1 MSIFSKLFK
10 LFLTVVLLPLVPMA
24 MILVYYQ
31 THLKDNILETH
42 SNLAAIVSSSIHQ
55 HLEDLT
61 WRLAFARRVE
71 SALAARKTPLPAL
84 NDALAANP
92 DFLMLAVLNKDGREI
107 YRAGDPR
114 VLDAV
119 EKVDLKGD
127 PALEESSRAPRVSVS
142 GFEVVQGMPV
152 SEFLY
157 PLSNGD
163 YLYGVMSFF
172 SFLSRVQEQRIG
184 TTGRIFIADGEGRF
198 FDGGYPYAPAV
209 EPAALKA
216 ALARPDGLIKN
227 LKGKDFS
234 YVGAFSATPVLGTYA
249 VVLQNKDEA
258 LRGVY
263 YSNVI
268 ILLFMVAIVTLAYF
282 GALSFAESLGQ
293 PIEELAKGA
302 AAVSAGDLDQ
312 KLDENVGWK
321 EFNQLIAAFNKMTAD
336 LKDYQV
342 LQLQAQVSEM
352 KEHVFRAVAHDLR
365 APLLGLQGY
374 LYILESGKATDA
386 EKKEYLALMSQAAK
400 NLSALLED
408 VLDVSRITAG
418 MLAPKKQ
425 TVALEPLLQNVYNTL
440 KPAADEKG
448 LDLSVQ
454 CAADACAQA
463 DPKLLLRVMTNLA
476 SNAVKFTQKG
486 FVRLS
491 ARQDEKACYL
501 SVQDSG
507 IGLAEKD
514 QKIIFEKYRQVS
526 PGEGGYGLGL
536 FISRQIARAHGGEL
550 EVKSAPGQGSVFTLT
565 LPKEEVA

>member
-42 SNLAAIVSSSIHQ
+42 SNLAGIVSSSIHQ

-61 WRLAFARRVE
+61 WRLSFAQNVQT
-71 SALAARKTPLPAL
+71 ALAKKVSPLPAL
-84 NDALAANP
+84 RDALSANP
-92 DFLMLAVLNKDGREI
+92 DFLMLAVLDENGREL
-107 YRAGDPR
+107 YRAGEPR
-114 VLDAV
+114 ALAAV
-119 EKVDLKGD
+119 PEVDLSED
-127 PALEESSRAPRVSVS
+127 PALKELAQTPRVSVS
-142 GFEVVQGMPV
+142 GFETVEGLPV

-157 PLSNGD
+157 PLENGT

-172 SFLSRVQEQRIG
+172 SFLARLQEQRIG
-184 TTGRIFIADGEGRF
+184 MTGRIYIADGDGRF
-198 FDGGYPYAPAV
+198 FSGAYPAAPAV
-209 EPAALKA
+209 PAERLKE
-216 ALARPDGLIKN
+216 LFSRPEGVIKN
-227 LKGKDFS
+227 LKGDHLS
-234 YVGAFSATPVLGTYA
+234 YVGAFAATPVLGTYA
-249 VVLQNKDEA
+249 LVLQDKAEA
-258 LRGVY
+258 LRGIY

-268 ILLFMVAIVTLAYF
+268 ILLFMVAIATLAYF
-282 GALSFAESLGQ
+282 GALSFAESLGE
-293 PIEELAKGA
+293 PIEELSKGA
-302 AAVSAGDLDQ
+302 AAVSSGDLEQ
-312 KLDENVGWK
+312 KLNENAGWE
-321 EFNQLIAAFNKMTAD
+321 EFNHLIAAFNKMTAD
-336 LKDYQV
+336 LKDYQA

-374 LYILESGKATDA
+374 LYILESGKATEE
-386 EKKEYLALMSQAAK
+386 EKKEYLKLMSDAAK

-408 VLDVSRITAG
+408 VLDVSRVQAG
-418 MLAPKKQ
+418 MMTPRKQ
-425 TVALEPLLQNVYNTL
+425 RVELEPVLRLVCNTL

-448 LDLSVQ
+448 LELSAK
-454 CAADACAQA
+454 CTAEAAQA
-463 DPKLLLRVMTNLA
+463 DPKLLQRVIMNLV

-486 FVRLS
+486 FVRIS
-491 ARQDEKACYL
+491 AREDADNCYI

-514 QKIIFEKYRQVS
+514 REVIFEKYRQVT

-550 EVKSAPGQGSVFTLT
+550 DVSSEPGRGSTFTLT
-565 LPKEEVA
+565 LPKERV